1 MGVMI
6 PALSTPAGQLQD
18 YLGWGGGALPLCL
31 KNKHL
36 EEFLEK
42 EAEQALLE
50 VSNKFLN
57 LEQVFLTVLG
67 NNAVVHKQ
75 EGKSRTCF
83 SE

>member
-1 MGVMI
+1 MMM

-18 YLGWGGGALPLCL
+18 YLGGGALPSHL
-31 KNKHL
+31 KNEHL

-42 EAEQALLE
+42 KAEQALQE
-50 VSNKFLN
+50 VSKKFLN

-67 NNAVVHKQ
+67 NNVVVHEQ
-75 EGKSRTCF
+75 EGKSLTCF